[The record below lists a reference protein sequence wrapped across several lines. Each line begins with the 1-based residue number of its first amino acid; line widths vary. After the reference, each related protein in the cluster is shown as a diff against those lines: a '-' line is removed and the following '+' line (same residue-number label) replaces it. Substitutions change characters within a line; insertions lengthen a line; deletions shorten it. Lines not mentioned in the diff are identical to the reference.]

1 MDGAK
6 ATLNSLCTAVAILV
20 MHLNTHWG
28 DFVEN
33 MASELSENVDH
44 VTALLLI
51 IKYMADICDND
62 SIVIEDSIRQS
73 FFNFMD
79 NISQQIFEGIF
90 NYWAGKLLQSGLG
103 VAASKTHQSAPGTAI
118 PTDRQEIEALKLQ
131 RLRSK
136 LVDAFYCWIKLR
148 LPDQVLETLTTNC
161 ASLIQL
167 VFAELE
173 TNKDENLENATNCV
187 IELISVARKK
197 ANFSSIKQAVI
208 SKVEHLIGKVDQ
220 AVAENDEELG
230 EQLMDIFVE
239 LGRDHAEQII
249 DHLTLTI
256 PTILLKLMKIPNI
269 QTRRQVTFWKTLFKC
284 VEKIENPEVKR

>member
-1 MDGAK
+1 M
-6 ATLNSLCTAVAILV
+6 
-20 MHLNTHWG
+20 
-28 DFVEN
+28 
-33 MASELSENVDH
+33 
-44 VTALLLI
+44 
-51 IKYMADICDND
+51 
-62 SIVIEDSIRQS
+62 
-73 FFNFMD
+73 
-79 NISQQIFEGIF
+79 
-90 NYWAGKLLQSGLG
+90 
-103 VAASKTHQSAPGTAI
+103 
-118 PTDRQEIEALKLQ
+118 
-131 RLRSK
+131 
-136 LVDAFYCWIKLR
+136 
-148 LPDQVLETLTTNC
+148 
-161 ASLIQL
+161 

-239 LGRDHAEQII
+239 LGRDHAEHII
-249 DHLTLTI
+249 DNLTLTI

-284 VEKIENPEVKR
+284 VEKIENQEVKR

>member
-6 ATLNSLCTAVAILV
+6 ATLNSLCTAMAILV
-20 MHLNTHWG
+20 MHLNKHWG

-73 FFNFMD
+73 FFTFMD
-79 NISQQIFEGIF
+79 NISQQIFEGVF

-103 VAASKTHQSAPGTAI
+103 VAASKAQPSPPGSAI

-148 LPDQVLETLTTNC
+148 LPD
-161 ASLIQL
+161 
-167 VFAELE
+167 
-173 TNKDENLENATNCV
+173 
-187 IELISVARKK
+187 
-197 ANFSSIKQAVI
+197 
-208 SKVEHLIGKVDQ
+208 
-220 AVAENDEELG
+220 
-230 EQLMDIFVE
+230 
-239 LGRDHAEQII
+239 
-249 DHLTLTI
+249 
-256 PTILLKLMKIPNI
+256 
-269 QTRRQVTFWKTLFKC
+269 
-284 VEKIENPEVKR
+284 

>member
-1 MDGAK
+1 
-6 ATLNSLCTAVAILV
+6 
-20 MHLNTHWG
+20 
-28 DFVEN
+28 
-33 MASELSENVDH
+33 
-44 VTALLLI
+44 
-51 IKYMADICDND
+51 
-62 SIVIEDSIRQS
+62 
-73 FFNFMD
+73 MD
-79 NISQQIFEGIF
+79 NISQQIFEGVF

-103 VAASKTHQSAPGTAI
+103 VAASKTQASAPGSAI
-118 PTDRQEIEALKLQ
+118 PTDRQELEALKLQ

-161 ASLIQL
+161 AALIQL

-239 LGRDHAEQII
+239 LGRDHAEHII
-249 DHLTLTI
+249 DNLTLTI

-284 VEKIENPEVKR
+284 VEKIENQEVKR